1 MNAEKLSITL
11 PVDMAQMI
19 RRHVETGAYASNSEV
34 IRDALRVWKERLQER
49 ESRLAAVRAK
59 IEAAAKNPVRIAD
72 DEAARH
78 FDELEARAISKASG
92 EA

>member
-1 MNAEKLSITL
+1 M
-11 PVDMAQMI
+11 
-19 RRHVETGAYASNSEV
+19 
-34 IRDALRVWKERLQER
+34 KERLQER